1 VWLKTSPLRICFPRL
16 YEVCYDKDGSVEK
29 YASMGWQFS
38 CKRML
43 GPMEM
48 AEWDELQN
56 LLRGVSISS
65 EDDEVP

>member
-1 VWLKTSPLRICFPRL
+1 L

-65 EDDEVP
+65 EDDEVS